1 MTYTPD
7 PRNLPSVYDQLEET
21 LTEMAER
28 PHYRIRN
35 GKILRSRTTGEPL
48 TAKGPADEARRLL
61 AVIKRDRTVL
71 GLEPDSTPGPAQSPD
86 AS

>member
-7 PRNLPSVYDQLEET
+7 PRDLPSVYDQLEQT

-35 GKILRSRTTGEPL
+35 GKILRSRKTGEPL

-61 AVIKRDRTVL
+61 GMIRRDRTLL
-71 GLEPDSTPGPAQSPD
+71 GFEPDSTPRPAEGPDGS
-86 AS
+86 

>member
-1 MTYTPD
+1 MTLMPD
-7 PRNLPSVYDQLEET
+7 PGDLPSLYDQIEQT

-35 GKILRSRTTGEPL
+35 GKILHDRKTGEPL

-61 AVIKRDRTVL
+61 AAIRQNRTVL
-71 GLEPDSTPGPAQSPD
+71 GPDPDSTPRPAEGRETS
-86 AS
+86 

>member
-7 PRNLPSVYDQLEET
+7 PRGLPSLYDQLKET

-61 AVIKRDRTVL
+61 AAIKRERTLL
-71 GLEPDSTPGPAQSPD
+71 GFEPDSTPRPAESPD
-86 AS
+86 GS

>member
-1 MTYTPD
+1 MALMPD
-7 PRNLPSVYDQLEET
+7 PGEQPSLYDQIEQT

-35 GKILRSRTTGEPL
+35 GKILHDRKTGKPL

-61 AVIKRDRTVL
+61 AAIRRNRAIL
-71 GLEPDSTPGPAQSPD
+71 GPEPDSTPRPAESPET
-86 AS
+86 S

>member
-7 PRNLPSVYDQLEET
+7 PRDLPSLYEQIEET

-28 PHYRIRN
+28 PHYRVRN
-35 GKILRSRTTGEPL
+35 GKILRSRKTGEPL

-61 AVIKRDRTVL
+61 ERIKRDRAFL
-71 GLEPDSTPGPAQSPD
+71 GTEPGTAPRPAESPET
-86 AS
+86 S

>member
-1 MTYTPD
+1 MPD
-7 PRNLPSVYDQLEET
+7 PHNLPSLYDQLAET

-35 GKILRSRTTGEPL
+35 GKILRSRKTGEPL

-61 AVIKRDRTVL
+61 AVIERDRTL
-71 GLEPDSTPGPAQSPD
+71 LDIEPGSTPRPAESPD
-86 AS
+86 GS